1 MYRVCR
7 DEKASSD
14 AEKSIYTC
22 PILLSLLLFSHMH
35 ARTHAHTHTYIRTH
49 TYIFSLSLSLSL
61 FVSKYTRGIVVR
73 HDDVTDEMEH
83 LIVWPT
89 TSSSLHEIRIL
100 LNDVFYLLCWSGRK
114 SRMFRK
120 NLRSSLRSMGDS
132 ECLRKTGRGSIEKEM
147 ICMR

>member
-35 ARTHAHTHTYIRTH
+35 TRAYACTYSHIYTHTHIH
-49 TYIFSLSLSLSL
+49 IFSLSLSLSL
-61 FVSKYTRGIVVR
+61 FVSKYTRGVVVR

-83 LIVWPT
+83 LIV
-89 TSSSLHEIRIL
+89 
-100 LNDVFYLLCWSGRK
+100 
-114 SRMFRK
+114 
-120 NLRSSLRSMGDS
+120 
-132 ECLRKTGRGSIEKEM
+132 
-147 ICMR
+147 

>member
-35 ARTHAHTHTYIRTH
+35 TRAYACTYSHIYTHTHTYI
-49 TYIFSLSLSLSL
+49 FSLSLSL
-61 FVSKYTRGIVVR
+61 FVSKYTRGVVVR

-83 LIVWPT
+83 LIV
-89 TSSSLHEIRIL
+89 
-100 LNDVFYLLCWSGRK
+100 
-114 SRMFRK
+114 
-120 NLRSSLRSMGDS
+120 
-132 ECLRKTGRGSIEKEM
+132 
-147 ICMR
+147 